1 MAMQHQALNIFSER
15 KLNGFS
21 KKGFTLIELLVV
33 IAIIGLLAS
42 IVLVNVNSAREK
54 AKISK
59 ATVQI
64 REVVKAAALYINDTN
79 QYPPNCRLDC
89 TSASDPFLNGLSV
102 AGWSGPYYTI
112 YNLTHSWSGHIGI
125 SKADYD
131 GDSISELGIVLDDDQ
146 PGTNSNNNQGAIPT
160 ESLQKID
167 SLLDDGNLATGS
179 IRGDGQG
186 LNTAAGELVII
197 IKL

>member
-1 MAMQHQALNIFSER
+1 MPWRNNYYR
-15 KLNGFS
+15 
-21 KKGFTLIELLVV
+21 GFTLIELLVV
-33 IAIIGLLAS
+33 IAIIGLLS
-42 IVLVNVNSAREK
+42 TIVFVSLNSAREK
-54 AKISK
+54 ARISK
-59 ATVQI
+59 AVVQI
-64 REVVKAAALYINDTN
+64 REVVKAAALYLDDTI

-89 TSASDPFLNGLSV
+89 TSDSDPFLNSLGV

-112 YNLTHSWSGHIGI
+112 YNLTHPWGGHIGI

-131 GDSISELGIVLDDDQ
+131 GDSISELGIVLDDDR
-146 PGTNSNNNQGAIPT
+146 PGTNSSDNQGAIPT

-167 SLLDDGNLATGS
+167 SLLDDGDLATGS
-179 IRGDGQG
+179 LRGDGQG